1 VDEEIASQNPPYDFL
16 NIHYFAAAGTLF
28 GSEAT
33 AGYQYVGKEYR
44 PRNTFPSHPQ
54 EVANCVGCHMRLPG
68 GAGVQH
74 TWIPNIDRCNDC
86 HSGDSFETLEG
97 SPGQSYT
104 NIQALLPDAYAAIQ
118 TYAADVLD
126 APIVYDADAYPYWF
140 NDNGMGA
147 NFGNRYQDLDASL
160 LKAVYNYQVAQKDP
174 AAFIHNG
181 TYTQQILYDS
191 IEDLGGSTSVAVI
204 GRGDLT
210 IDGSAIG
217 TASKAQQWQISG
229 HGAAAD
235 EPFRHWDEDYEPDGF
250 TPSGISSSCTKCH
263 SPGGFTEYVMGDP
276 TTSQLPTHALD
287 CWGCHNEY
295 NLFADQATRYDDLV
309 TNPDLMPV
317 VFPSGETASFDNN
330 SNMCMTCHQGR
341 ESGVSVDNATPNTAV
356 QSPDYPSYD
365 FINIHYYAAAA
376 TLFGSDVNA
385 GYEYAGKMYNGQNTF
400 VGLHQQRGLVDC
412 VGCHMNSSLARTPPD
427 TVDAQKHTF
436 LPVTEDCNDC
446 HSGNR
451 FQDLSGS
458 PGDNYREIQVLKA
471 ELLSAMQAYA
481 TTGDPNTGLP
491 IDAPVFYDN
500 LTYPYWFNG
509 VQGTDPASFANR
521 YRNFD
526 FNMLTAA
533 YNYAV
538 ATKDPAGYIHNG
550 GYLEQLLYDSILVM
564 GGTPTVVPP
573 LRP

>member
-1 VDEEIASQNPPYDFL
+1 
-16 NIHYFAAAGTLF
+16 
-28 GSEAT
+28 
-33 AGYQYVGKEYR
+33 
-44 PRNTFPSHPQ
+44 
-54 EVANCVGCHMRLPG
+54 
-68 GAGVQH
+68 
-74 TWIPNIDRCNDC
+74 
-86 HSGDSFETLEG
+86 
-97 SPGQSYT
+97 
-104 NIQALLPDAYAAIQ
+104 
-118 TYAADVLD
+118 
-126 APIVYDADAYPYWF
+126 
-140 NDNGMGA
+140 
-147 NFGNRYQDLDASL
+147 
-160 LKAVYNYQVAQKDP
+160 
-174 AAFIHNG
+174 
-181 TYTQQILYDS
+181 
-191 IEDLGGSTSVAVI
+191 
-204 GRGDLT
+204 
-210 IDGSAIG
+210 
-217 TASKAQQWQISG
+217 
-229 HGAAAD
+229 
-235 EPFRHWDEDYEPDGF
+235 
-250 TPSGISSSCTKCH
+250 
-263 SPGGFTEYVMGDP
+263 
-276 TTSQLPTHALD
+276 
-287 CWGCHNEY
+287 
-295 NLFADQATRYDDLV
+295 
-309 TNPDLMPV
+309 
-317 VFPSGETASFDNN
+317 
-330 SNMCMTCHQGR
+330 
-341 ESGVSVDNATPNTAV
+341 VSVDNATPNTAV

-446 HSGNR
+446 HNGNR
-451 FQDLSGS
+451 FQDLSNG
-458 PGDNYREIQVLKA
+458 PNDNFREIQVLKA